1 MAAEAA
7 VLGTPS
13 LRFND
18 FVGEIGYLEE
28 LEHRYELTRGI
39 RTDAPE
45 ALFEQ
50 VRQWLAMPDL
60 RATGRQRAAR
70 MLEEKIDV
78 AAFMTSFIERYPN
91 GATPT
96 RPAGQ
101 SVPEAM
107 A

>member
-1 MAAEAA
+1 
-7 VLGTPS
+7 
-13 LRFND
+13 
-18 FVGEIGYLEE
+18 
-28 LEHRYELTRGI
+28 
-39 RTDAPE
+39 
-45 ALFEQ
+45 
-50 VRQWLAMPDL
+50 MPDL